1 MNTSTRFRL
10 SALLAV
16 SLTACGPAPVSPDP
30 GNSPIPTPRAS
41 VPVASPSPVASSPAP
56 QATPSAPLVVPPAP
70 GQSATPAPLPTLA
83 PSSAPVTGCEAAAVL
98 KELPLPAGL
107 TVPAGMS
114 ARLYETPFNVGD
126 IFFDDQGQAQV
137 FSSDRSKQEFSTTDA
152 CGGWKASVTGDLLA
166 GINGKAAVP
175 LKSGD
180 GYLAAI
186 DYYPDGGNRFGGI
199 YTLRPD
205 GSSTPLK
212 LKADHGGTQEIAR
225 VPRTDLLLPTEL
237 TGIEIPA
244 GMQMQVLRSNYTL
257 GPLGTH
263 FYAPDGTL
271 YVTTSSLNRQTLLK
285 LDPLGKATVYGSH
298 DLLRGPIWRH
308 GAVVNGVPVVSMD
321 YAPAAGVQ
329 TRGIY
334 QFNPDGSVTEW
345 KNAQGHDGLHDILP
359 APQGGVYFSDF
370 ENDNVW
376 FKADAT
382 AAETG
387 MLDSSKG
394 TIPGAL
400 ASLAYDSLN
409 QNLFFLNRIE
419 AGSWWGSGPGV
430 RGVYQVSGGL
440 ASLYAQAPEGKD
452 WDGLAYTDKGPHG
465 AGLYTLERQSGNV
478 LKIAADGTTTV
489 VVKGLPKPNELRFDP
504 QTGNLTVV
512 CDGQYLVQIGK
523 GLTPLQLNDAP
534 SSDAGWYFA
543 DFENDN
549 IWYLP
554 AGSEQEVGLLDSE
567 IPPGLFS
574 LAYLDSRHE
583 LYALNSA
590 GGWPFG
596 GTPGLYLIQPNG
608 TAKLMAEAAKDTN
621 FGGLAAGGGQF
632 DKALYWSYPSQNQV
646 LKGGP
651 DYSSPVPYLT
661 GVPKPGYLA
670 FSPAGDRLLMVVNEG
685 KQLLWVGP
693 NLGSVV
699 PMASPTPVAVQDQ
712 MLFDNGNILAVFNQP
727 TAATQFNLA
736 QASKITFF
744 QTYHWNNAQGSPGG
758 TIGLR
763 DSSGKLYGPWTV
775 MTRLGQGGVP
785 NAYWYTEPN
794 VILPAGTYTVVDS
807 EPATWSQNSANG
819 GQGMTQ
825 VRGIPQ

>member
-1 MNTSTRFRL
+1 M
-10 SALLAV
+10 
-16 SLTACGPAPVSPDP
+16 
-30 GNSPIPTPRAS
+30 
-41 VPVASPSPVASSPAP
+41 
-56 QATPSAPLVVPPAP
+56 
-70 GQSATPAPLPTLA
+70 
-83 PSSAPVTGCEAAAVL
+83 
-98 KELPLPAGL
+98 
-107 TVPAGMS
+107 M
-114 ARLYETPFNVGD
+114 ARLYETPFKVGD
-126 IFFDDQGQAQV
+126 VFFDDQGQAQV
-137 FSSDRSKQEFSTTDA
+137 FSSDRSKKEIASTDA
-152 CGGWKASVTGDLLA
+152 CGGWKTAVSGDLLA
-166 GINGKAAVP
+166 GINGKGAVP
-175 LKSGD
+175 LKDGSG
-180 GYLAAI
+180 YIAAI
-186 DYYPDGGNRFGGI
+186 DYWPDGGNSFGGI
-199 YTLRPD
+199 YKLLPD
-205 GSSTPLK
+205 GSSSQIK
-212 LKADHGGTQEIAR
+212 LKADHAGTHEIIR
-225 VPRTDLLLPTEL
+225 TPRTDLFMPAEL
-237 TGIEIPA
+237 TGVEIPA

-271 YVTTSSLNRQTLLK
+271 YAMTSSLNRQSLIK
-285 LDPLGKATVYGSH
+285 LDTLGKSSVYASH

-308 GAVVNGVPVVSMD
+308 GAVVNGTPVVSMD

-334 QFNPDGSVTEW
+334 QFNADGSVTEW
-345 KNAQGHDGLHDILP
+345 KNTLSHDGLHDILP

-370 ENDNVW
+370 ESDNVW
-376 FKADAT
+376 FKPDAT

-387 MLDSSKG
+387 MLDTSKG
-394 TIPGAL
+394 PIPGAL

-430 RGVYQVSGGL
+430 RGVYQVSGGI

-512 CDGQYLVQIGK
+512 CEGQYLVQIGK

-534 SSDAGWYFA
+534 STDAGWYFA

-549 IWYLP
+549 VWYLP
-554 AGSEQEVGLLDSE
+554 AGSNQEVGLLDSE

-583 LYALNSA
+583 LYGLNSA

-596 GTPGLYLIQPNG
+596 GTPGVYLIQPNG
-608 TAKLMAEAAKDTN
+608 AAKLIAEAAKDTN

-651 DYSSPVPYLT
+651 TFSAPVPYLT

-670 FSPAGDRLLMVVNEG
+670 FSPTGDRLLMVVNEG
-685 KQLLWVGP
+685 KELLWVGP
-693 NLGSVV
+693 NLGTATPS
-699 PMASPTPVAVQDQ
+699 ASPSPTAVQDQ
-712 MLFDNGNILAVFNQP
+712 MLFDNGNILAVFNMP
-727 TAATQFNLA
+727 TSATQFTLA
-736 QASKITFF
+736 QASKITFL

-763 DSSGKLYGPWTV
+763 DSSGKLYGPWPV
-775 MTRLGQGGVP
+775 NTRPGQGGVP
-785 NAYWYTEPN
+785 NAYWFTEPN
-794 VILPAGTYTVVDS
+794 VVLPAGTYTVVDS